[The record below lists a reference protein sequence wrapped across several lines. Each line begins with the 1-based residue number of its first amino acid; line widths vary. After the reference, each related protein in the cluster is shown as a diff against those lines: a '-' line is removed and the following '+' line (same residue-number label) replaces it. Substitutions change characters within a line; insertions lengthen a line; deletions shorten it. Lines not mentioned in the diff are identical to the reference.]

1 MAYVDFLTAVHTS
14 TKRNY
19 VERVTQYDKAEVAE
33 VAIKFDRDYWD
44 GERQYGY
51 GGYRYDGRWRPV
63 AEAMVRHYN
72 LQPGASI
79 LDVGVGKG
87 FLLYEFTQVLPNA
100 RVAGIDISSYAI
112 EHAKDEVKPFLKVGN
127 AAKLPYANQEFDFVY
142 SINTLHNLYLPDL
155 WSALGE
161 IERVGRTAKHITIE
175 GYRNERE
182 KVNLMYW
189 QLTCRAFHTP
199 SEWEFLFEKAGYSG
213 DYGCIFFE

>member
-14 TKRNY
+14 TRRNY
-19 VERVTQYDKAEVAE
+19 VERVTHYDKAAIAE
-33 VAIKFDRDYWD
+33 VSTQFGQDYWD

-63 AEAMVRHYN
+63 AEAMVKHYN

-87 FLLYEFTQVLPNA
+87 FLLYEFTQVVPDA
-100 RVAGIDISSYAI
+100 RVAGIDISEYAI
-112 EHAKDEVKPFLKVGN
+112 ENAKEEIKRHVRVGN
-127 AAKLPYANQEFDFVY
+127 ANSLPYADRSFDFVY

-155 WSALGE
+155 WSALAE
-161 IERVGRTAKHITIE
+161 IERVGQTAKHITIE
-175 GYRNERE
+175 GYRSERE

-199 SEWEFLFEKAGYSG
+199 GEWEFLFAKAGYTG